1 MAVTVQVPAPTPVTV
16 VPETLQTVEGVT
28 VKVMGVR
35 VAVAANVPEL
45 VPIKEVGV
53 GLTKV
58 IVCATLEFTMLIV
71 LVTSA
76 AVYLML
82 SPDWLAAMIQV
93 PTEMAVTI
101 APETVQ
107 VEDCELKVTA
117 SPEEAIAVKVLD
129 APTIKEEG
137 VLKVMVCGAIPKL
150 ADIVAAGSR
159 IELSATPVKVP
170 SNSLLFGVLRSSN
183 IVLLPKKYRSLN

>member
-58 IVCATLEFTMLIV
+58 IVWAVFAAIVIVWV
-71 LVTSA
+71 LVA
-76 AVYLML
+76 
-82 SPDWLAAMIQV
+82 
-93 PTEMAVTI
+93 
-101 APETVQ
+101 
-107 VEDCELKVTA
+107 
-117 SPEEAIAVKVLD
+117 EA
-129 APTIKEEG
+129 
-137 VLKVMVCGAIPKL
+137 
-150 ADIVAAGSR
+150 
-159 IELSATPVKVP
+159 
-170 SNSLLFGVLRSSN
+170 
-183 IVLLPKKYRSLN
+183 